1 MVGYFA
7 DVQEAKNMSFL
18 VKPKIMSYFADCYF
32 FNDGTD
38 CGADYEPCSCF
49 GGDTCVTYV

>member
-1 MVGYFA
+1 MC
-7 DVQEAKNMSFL
+7 FL
-18 VKPKIMSYFADCYF
+18 VKPVLTSEAVA
-32 FNDGTD
+32 T